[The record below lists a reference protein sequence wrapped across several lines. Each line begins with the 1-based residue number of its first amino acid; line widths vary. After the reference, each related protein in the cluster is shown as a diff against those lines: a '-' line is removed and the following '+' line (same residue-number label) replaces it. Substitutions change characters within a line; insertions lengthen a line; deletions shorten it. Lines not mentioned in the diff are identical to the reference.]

1 MARNIENER
10 VEPIKLTDTD
20 TGEEYILEFN
30 RESVI
35 FTNRQGFKLN
45 EFGDNSMEMLPI
57 LFYGAFRMHHR
68 NVARNRTD
76 KILFED
82 LGGLPSAA
90 VERLLLLYNAPHNAL
105 IHNDDEEGEV
115 KNAKMTVQL

>member
-10 VEPIKLTDTD
+10 VEPIVLTDVD
-20 TGEEYILEFN
+20 TGEQYTLEFN
-30 RESVI
+30 RESVL

-45 EFGDNSMEMLPI
+45 EFSDNSMEMLPI
-57 LFYGAFRMHHR
+57 LFYGAFRMHHK
-68 NVARNRTD
+68 NIARNRTD

-105 IHNDDEEGEV
+105 IRSDEDEP